1 MNDILTCL
9 VNTSELP
16 EALITAWQRALSRES
31 SGSDPDF
38 TLIWEPVFHADVSS
52 LPMAF
57 SGIIIANEEWN
68 AFIRKLRQRGMYVR
82 SKYAEMDLDALP
94 PGTNLSADSTV
105 YLGNSVHLDHSPAG
119 YDGVMLGKMQLCEN
133 AGKREVNA
141 VLTELC
147 ASVIRSAIVSQ
158 EPELLR
164 TEFLKAFY
172 PRQICWF
179 AEMATNASST
189 ACAAVLMNCQNERI
203 SDQEGAMP

>member
-147 ASVIRSAIVSQ
+147 ASVVRSAIANQ

-164 TEFLKAFY
+164 TEYLKAFY
-172 PRQICWF
+172 LRQIHWF

-189 ACAAVLMNCQNERI
+189 ACAAVLMNYQNERFP
-203 SDQEGAMP
+203 DHEGEMP